1 MKFCTQCGRQAEDDN
16 QQFCPS
22 CGALFTDNTQNTQ
35 PDGAGN
41 GSMPPNGMNNY
52 NGTYRNNNQYYNG
65 QPPYGQQLPMKW
77 YNFLIYFGLFA
88 GAVINVVTGIMYLTG
103 KIYDIQFQ
111 EKAASAIIYSFFKNL
126 QTLDIIYGIILIA
139 FAAFGIFVRQQLAHY
154 KKGAPGQLL
163 AMYGVSCGVQI
174 VYIIIQIIILN
185 ISTIPPATIGSVIG
199 SLIGT
204 VVSIVLN
211 NIYFKKRAH
220 LFRN

>member
-88 GAVINVVTGIMYLTG
+88 GAVINVVTGHAKDKKISLLMY
-103 KIYDIQFQ
+103 
-111 EKAASAIIYSFFKNL
+111 
-126 QTLDIIYGIILIA
+126 ILA
-139 FAAFGIFVRQQLAHY
+139 VLFVLKY
-154 KKGAPGQLL
+154 
-163 AMYGVSCGVQI
+163 V
-174 VYIIIQIIILN
+174 
-185 ISTIPPATIGSVIG
+185 
-199 SLIGT
+199 LI
-204 VVSIVLN
+204 
-211 NIYFKKRAH
+211 
-220 LFRN
+220 